1 LSSSVVAE
9 VDFPEPATR
18 PDCDAEVYSAEVYSA
33 EVDSA
38 EEYSAEECCAE
49 ACSAG
54 YAGTDSA
61 ERGSPGTASGITAV
75 WQSHVDLSEEGL
87 ATAVAVPPMAEL
99 ALVEDGSL
107 AEVLPPA
114 PPPPHALA
122 AEGPP
127 EDVPPPWEL
136 DAEGP
141 PALRQDAGQR
151 NKRRR

>member
-1 LSSSVVAE
+1 MSSSVVAE
-9 VDFPEPATR
+9 ADFPVPATG
-18 PDCDAEVYSAEVYSA
+18 PDGDAEVYSAEGYSA

-54 YAGTDSA
+54 YTGTDSA
-61 ERGSPGTASGITAV
+61 ERGSPGAASGITAV

-107 AEVLPPA
+107 AEVIPPA
-114 PPPPHALA
+114 PPPHALT

-141 PALRQDAGQR
+141 PALLQDAEQR